1 MLLSFDT
8 ISSFL
13 LDLLEMMSMVR
24 REEEVVGVGKCHSYK
39 TLSFFATIGEA

>member
-8 ISSFL
+8 VSSFL

-39 TLSFFATIGEA
+39 TLSLL